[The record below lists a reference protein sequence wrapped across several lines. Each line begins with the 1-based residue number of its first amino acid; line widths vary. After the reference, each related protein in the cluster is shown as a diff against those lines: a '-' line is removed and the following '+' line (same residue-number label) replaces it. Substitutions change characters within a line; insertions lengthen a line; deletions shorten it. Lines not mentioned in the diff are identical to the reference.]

1 LESKSFKFLDTKGHQ
16 ITMISFLKTA
26 ICLVIVLTSNNVFAN
41 FLHGE
46 LFSFPNGKD
55 NHPLRLNQRM
65 PESYHFFKIA
75 DSKANGY
82 TYGYAPSILKL
93 DLTYHAF
100 YCSNSE
106 PGGGLDSIRYTFSLD
121 SIKWSKP
128 QIILRAR
135 PNIDPTTRKMTN
147 RAACDPSVVLYK
159 GYYYLYYSNNH
170 QTALVLGN
178 EATTAQT
185 TISVARAHQIDGKYL
200 TYTKRGTWEDNP
212 LDVKNI
218 VLPQI
223 ERHGSPGSYG
233 AGQQTVLVKDG
244 KIYMWFT
251 DDSVRAG
258 QNIEVHTYF
267 LQSSN
272 PLIWGAKPIRT
283 NISNM
288 NSFDVKYDPK
298 SRYFVAIG
306 ILKQHTSL
314 TSLAVSKSVD
324 GIIWSKP
331 KTIIPEGNF
340 PRFTHNSGTSSDNQG
355 FLIDD
360 EDPMLGFGAPYD
372 LSPMDEWGKWNLF
385 GMRIK
390 IPKN

>member
-1 LESKSFKFLDTKGHQ
+1 MMVTDRY
-16 ITMISFLKTA
+16 LKTA
-26 ICLVIVLTSNNVFAN
+26 ICLTIVLTSQTVFEQVFFRNSPN
-41 FLHGE
+41 FSYG
-46 LFSFPNGKD
+46 ND
-55 NHPLRLNQRM
+55 NSLLALNQQLAKPDR
-65 PESYHFFKIA
+65 FFKIA
-75 DSKANGY
+75 DSQANRY
-82 TYGYAPSILKL
+82 AHGYAPSILKENYR
-93 DLTYHAF
+93 YHVF

-106 PGGGLDSIRYTFSLD
+106 PGGGLDSIRYAISLD
-121 SIKWSKP
+121 SIEWSKP

-135 PNIDPTTRKMTN
+135 PNIDPKTRKMTN

-170 QTALVLGN
+170 QTAPVIDN
-178 EATTAQT
+178 EGTAAQT
-185 TISVARAHQIDGKYL
+185 TISVARARQIDGKYL

-258 QNIEVHTYF
+258 QDIEVHTYF

-272 PLIWGAKPIRT
+272 PVSWGAKPIRT

-306 ILKQHTSL
+306 ILKQHTPHS
-314 TSLAVSKSVD
+314 SLAISKSVD
-324 GIIWSKP
+324 GITWSKP
-331 KTIIPEGNF
+331 KTIISEKNF
-340 PRFTHNSGTSSDNQG
+340 PKYTHNSGTSGDNQG
-355 FLIDD
+355 FLIDG
-360 EDPMLGFGAPYD
+360 EDPIIGFGAPYN
-372 LSPMDEWGKWNLF
+372 LSSLDEWGKWNLF
-385 GMRIK
+385 GIRIK